1 MSRGSNAVIE
11 EDPRGAPAGIYCPEC
26 GCRGV
31 VTNVSMLIRIQI
43 VAISGPSAELSSSG
57 DTPSGATPH
66 QPGSP
71 PRAGCQVSGRD
82 HRDAETIHT

>member
-1 MSRGSNAVIE
+1 MRLQGRYDRVM
-11 EDPRGAPAGIYCPEC
+11 
-26 GCRGV
+26 
-31 VTNVSMLIRIQI
+31 TNVSMLIWIQI

-66 QPGSP
+66 RPGSP
-71 PRAGCQVSGRD
+71 PHTGCQVSGRD

>member
-1 MSRGSNAVIE
+1 MRLQGRYDRVM
-11 EDPRGAPAGIYCPEC
+11 
-26 GCRGV
+26 
-31 VTNVSMLIRIQI
+31 TNVSMLIWIQI

-57 DTPSGATPH
+57 DTPSGATP
-66 QPGSP
+66 QLGSP